1 MFQFILELLTDLLL
15 NRDDEP
21 KSLKE
26 EAKSFVIKRIVKR
39 LLGINKR

>member
-1 MFQFILELLTDLLL
+1 MFQFILELLADLFI

-26 EAKSFVIKRIVKR
+26 EAKSFVVKSIVKR
-39 LLGINKR
+39 LLGIKKR

>member
-1 MFQFILELLTDLLL
+1 MFQFILELLTEIFG

-26 EAKSFVIKRIVKR
+26 EAKSFVVKSIVKR
-39 LLGINKR
+39 LLGIKKR